1 MTAKRLGWLAYLMV
15 FLASYA
21 GLEYL
26 TIASLAVGIACHWRF
41 WRVALPLGIV
51 CFVVGFWWGSRG

>member
-1 MTAKRLGWLAYLMV
+1 MTAKRLGWLAYLVV

-26 TIASLAVGIACHWRF
+26 TIGALGVGIACHWRF
-41 WRVALPLGIV
+41 WRVALPWGFACLLFGLWLG
-51 CFVVGFWWGSRG
+51 SSD